1 MLMHDDPMSQ
11 MNASRSGT
19 TRRPLQRIYV
29 IHEAVKGGSFP
40 NCRTLAERLEVTDKT
55 IQRDITF
62 MRDELQLP
70 LEYDE
75 QLHGYTYSQ
84 DVSEFPIFEMGAEEL
99 AGLFLARQAIE
110 SVRGTAL
117 EQTMREVFAR
127 LTKMIEGRVQFSWAD
142 ADRAFSRKPGG
153 VAKADVKLFG
163 KLAGAV
169 LGQQEISFHYHK
181 LKGEGPEG
189 RCLQPYHLGEVDGC
203 WYLIGY
209 DLERE
214 AMRTFA
220 LPRMTRCRV
229 TQRSFERPEE
239 FNGPEYLQ
247 NSFGVWTDVRDG
259 ALHVVRVELR
269 DYAARMAQERRWHPT
284 QELRRLNNAGTRVEI
299 CFHVSRLE
307 EMVRWVL
314 SWGSKAKVLG
324 PPELKKLVREE
335 VREIEAESASEVQA
349 SN

>member
-1 MLMHDDPMSQ
+1 MLMQDDPMPVKK
-11 MNASRSGT
+11 ASRAGT
-19 TRRPLQRIYV
+19 TRRPMHRIYV
-29 IHEAVKGGSFP
+29 IHEAVKEGSYP

-75 QLHGYTYSQ
+75 KLHGYTYCQ
-84 DVSEFPIFEMGAEEL
+84 DVSEFPVFEMGVEEL

-127 LTKMIEGRVQFSWAD
+127 LTRMIEGRVQFSWAD

-153 VAKADVKLFG
+153 VVKA
-163 KLAGAV
+163 
-169 LGQQEISFHYHK
+169 
-181 LKGEGPEG
+181 
-189 RCLQPYHLGEVDGC
+189 PYHLGEVDGC

-209 DLERE
+209 DLDRE

-229 TQRSFERPEE
+229 TARSFERPED
-239 FNGPEYLQ
+239 FDGPEYLQ
-247 NSFGVWTDVRDG
+247 NSFGVWTDGGDE
-259 ALHVVRVELR
+259 ALYVVRVELR

-284 QELRRLNNAGTRVEI
+284 QELRLLNRAGNRVEV

-307 EMVRWVL
+307 EILRWVL
-314 SWGSKAKVLG
+314 SWGSKGKVLG
-324 PPELKKLVREE
+324 PPELKKLVRD
-335 VREIEAESASEVQA
+335 EINLIELESASEAQG

>member
-1 MLMHDDPMSQ
+1 
-11 MNASRSGT
+11 
-19 TRRPLQRIYV
+19 
-29 IHEAVKGGSFP
+29 
-40 NCRTLAERLEVTDKT
+40 
-55 IQRDITF
+55 
-62 MRDELQLP
+62 
-70 LEYDE
+70 
-75 QLHGYTYSQ
+75 
-84 DVSEFPIFEMGAEEL
+84 
-99 AGLFLARQAIE
+99 
-110 SVRGTAL
+110 
-117 EQTMREVFAR
+117 
-127 LTKMIEGRVQFSWAD
+127 
-142 ADRAFSRKPGG
+142 
-153 VAKADVKLFG
+153 
-163 KLAGAV
+163 
-169 LGQQEISFHYHK
+169 
-181 LKGEGPEG
+181 
-189 RCLQPYHLGEVDGC
+189 
-203 WYLIGY
+203 
-209 DLERE
+209 
-214 AMRTFA
+214 MRTFA